1 MLRLLSLC
9 VALVVATGTAG
20 TAPVQS
26 PPAVD
31 LASLDAVVRKELQD
45 RGTPGAAV
53 AVISGERII
62 LARGFG
68 QANVETGEAVRP
80 EMVFRLGSTT
90 KMFTAAAV
98 VLLAG
103 QGTLNLNEPIGKH
116 LPGLTPKLAA
126 LTAHQLLSHTSGMLD
141 EAPMF
146 GSQDDGA
153 LKKEVAGWKDD
164 RLFAEAGQV
173 YSYSNPGYWL
183 AGLLAETIGGKP
195 YADQVA
201 ATIFEPLGMTRSTF
215 RPTIAM
221 TFPLA
226 QGHDVVN
233 GKPQIIRPSANNSA
247 SWPAG
252 SIFTNVMD
260 LSKWMIAFV
269 NGGRVGGTQVLPAA
283 MFTTLSTPHA
293 AIPGSTS
300 RYGYGVQVGTW
311 RGLPMVEHNGSR
323 SGYGSII
330 RMVPSR
336 QFGVV
341 VLANRTGISLTRT
354 ATAAIEA
361 VLKPDP
367 APAVAPTRAIAMTA
381 AEMAGYAG
389 AYSQGPRTMDLV
401 VREGG
406 LFVRQGPTLGKLEK
420 VGESELMGDATRY
433 VVIRNAAGRIEFLH
447 VGGRSWR
454 KVQ

>member
-1 MLRLLSLC
+1 MPRLLSFCLAFVIAAGAAS
-9 VALVVATGTAG
+9 VAGR
-20 TAPVQS
+20 QS

-31 LASLDAVVRKELQD
+31 FSRLDAVVRKELQD
-45 RGTPGAAV
+45 TQTPGAAI
-53 AVISGERII
+53 AVIQGERII

-68 QANVETGEAVRP
+68 EANVETGEAVRP

-98 VLLAG
+98 VLLAD
-103 QGTLNLNEPIGKH
+103 QGKLNLNDPIGKH

-126 LTAHQLLSHTSGMLD
+126 LTANQLLSHTSGMLD

-146 GSQDDGA
+146 GSHDDGA
-153 LKKEVAGWKDD
+153 LKREVEGWKDD

-201 ATIFEPLGMTRSTF
+201 STIFVPVGMTRSTF

-226 QGHDVVN
+226 QGHDLVS

-252 SIFTNVMD
+252 SIFSNVMD

-269 NGGRVGGTQVLPAA
+269 NGGLVGGTQVLPAGV
-283 MFTTLSTPHA
+283 FKTLSTPH
-293 AIPGSTS
+293 G
-300 RYGYGVQVGTW
+300 
-311 RGLPMVEHNGSR
+311 
-323 SGYGSII
+323 
-330 RMVPSR
+330 
-336 QFGVV
+336 
-341 VLANRTGISLTRT
+341 
-354 ATAAIEA
+354 
-361 VLKPDP
+361 
-367 APAVAPTRAIAMTA
+367 
-381 AEMAGYAG
+381 
-389 AYSQGPRTMDLV
+389 
-401 VREGG
+401 
-406 LFVRQGPTLGKLEK
+406 
-420 VGESELMGDATRY
+420 
-433 VVIRNAAGRIEFLH
+433 
-447 VGGRSWR
+447 GGRCNNSALW
-454 KVQ
+454 